1 MDYSTEIEN
10 LKNELKTLGFD
21 DDKINQLLDLA
32 AEELIEEALD
42 YLAENSDDATL
53 EMISQEM
60 EKPITTPLE
69 AQAKLVM
76 LLEKAYGTEAE
87 NKKGEFLFNYL
98 KTTIEDTKR
107 AKDLYDRY
115 QTGDPSAVAAIKAQE
130 GDPDAQEI
138 MDRM

>member
-115 QTGDPSAVAAIKAQE
+115 QTGDPSAVAAIKATR
-130 GDPDAQEI
+130 GRP
-138 MDRM
+138 

>member
-138 MDRM
+138 IDRI